1 MNVENIIDSADP
13 NIQQLIVKG
22 EALYHIIDLDLEK
35 MTWSPDLLQAVLPWV
50 PTPDKQG
57 REGYVH
63 GGVSALFLD
72 TVAGFAA
79 NKLIETAGN
88 TAVTASLSIEYKSP
102 VPVDA
107 PLAVIARVTGREGKA
122 IFITAAIVSATD
134 PENIMVQA
142 DAKMIEVKSA
152 DIRG

>member
-1 MNVENIIDSADP
+1 MTEEKISSSSHPNVLGLIAD
-13 NIQQLIVKG
+13 G
-22 EALYHIIDLDLEK
+22 ETLYRTMDLDLKE
-35 MTWSPDLLQAVLPWV
+35 MTWDTDLHQAVLPWV

-107 PLAVIARVTGREGKA
+107 PLAVIASVTGREGKA

-134 PENIMVQA
+134 TENIMVQA
-142 DAKMIEVKSA
+142 DVKMIEVNSA
-152 DIRG
+152 DIK